1 MTTQQPRYLYE
12 LLHPYDPPRQLRQRG
27 MNLLQDSRT
36 NLNFAKRAFCHAVP
50 TVWNNLPQSVISDP
64 TISLGTFK
72 SRLKTELYSRFSDTD
87 L

>member
-12 LLHPYDPPRQLRQRG
+12 LLRPYDPPRQLRQRG

-36 NLNFAKRAFCHAVP
+36 NLNLAKRAFCHAVA
-50 TVWNNLPQSVISDP
+50 TVWNNLPQSVISDL

-72 SRLKTELYSRFSDTD
+72 SRLKTKLYSRVFRH
-87 L
+87 